1 MPTFINDSFWKKNW
15 RRRIKMQ
22 DEKIN
27 PEQAYRTLVIIWF
40 ALFMSQVLFLVVIFI
55 AKPEVFKFDFTK
67 PLLGENAVIVI
78 VFAVLALVNLVL
90 SFVMKKRS
98 FAEAAAKQNIAFVQT
113 GLIIACALCEAIS
126 LLGVVLA
133 FAFSY
138 QYFFLWFAFGI
149 LGIILHFPRRDAVI
163 AASYKK

>member
-1 MPTFINDSFWKKNW
+1 MQNENINS
-15 RRRIKMQ
+15 
-22 DEKIN
+22 EG
-27 PEQAYRTLVIIWF
+27 AYRTLVIIWF
-40 ALFMSQVLFLVVIFI
+40 ALLMSQVMFLVVIFV

-67 PLLGENAVIVI
+67 PILGANAPII
-78 VFAVLALVNLVL
+78 IALTVLALANFGL

-98 FAEAAAKQNIAFVQT
+98 YEQAVAEQKIAYVQT

-126 LLGVVLA
+126 LLGIVLA

-138 QYFFLWFAFGI
+138 QYFFAWFALGI
-149 LGIILHFPRRDAVI
+149 LGILLHFPRRETVI

>member
-1 MPTFINDSFWKKNW
+1 MVCASDAASYVFSRYF
-15 RRRIKMQ
+15 
-22 DEKIN
+22 
-27 PEQAYRTLVIIWF
+27 F
-40 ALFMSQVLFLVVIFI
+40 

-67 PLLGENAVIVI
+67 PVLGENAVFVS
-78 VFAVLALVNLVL
+78 VFAALALANFGL

-98 FAEAAAKQNIAFVQT
+98 YEQAIAEQKIVFVQT

-138 QYFFLWFAFGI
+138 QYFFLWFALGI
-149 LGIILHFPRRDAVI
+149 LGIILHFPRRENVF
-163 AASYKK
+163 AANYKK